1 MKKLTLSILAL
12 AVLSA
17 CSNEKHPDYFGTFK
31 PKHPSNELWLDAS
44 GEPQYMDPNKVADN
58 VSSGMTN
65 NMFLRLV
72 QTQPKTGIIIPDL
85 AKSWDMT
92 KDGREYTFHLRED
105 AVWSDGKPL
114 TASDVEY
121 SWKRLMTPSTAST
134 YSQMADVIEGAR
146 EYRTGKGSKEDIKI
160 KSIDEHTLWVRL
172 TKPVPYFLGLIEY
185 AVFAPVPSHV
195 IEKFKAEGKE
205 DLWVRPGNIVVSG
218 PFILVEEEFKQY
230 KVFKKNPRYFNAS
243 KVRLDKIKTIMIEDY
258 NANLNAYKTG
268 QHDYS
273 WAASLPTDMLE
284 AVKKF
289 KDYHFDPQVCVYYY
303 QLNTTRKPL
312 DNVKVRKALSLA
324 IDRQS
329 IVTNIARQGQTPLA
343 DIVPAGIPGYQ
354 GPQTKLFDVDEAK
367 KLLAEAGYPDGKGF
381 PKFTVKFNTSEG
393 HRKIAEAIQ
402 QMWKS
407 NLNIQVGIENMEWK
421 SMLEDQN
428 RSNFD
433 ALRMAWVADYLDPNT
448 FLSIFLSES
457 TNNHTHWKNKKYDEY
472 IDASDR
478 TMDQKVRFKNFV
490 EAEKILAE
498 EVPMIPVY
506 GYTRSYMKKPFLR
519 GFWSDYQDRHPWKY
533 MWVDERWAK
542 GVPEDS
548 SSTNDEPWTD

>member
-1 MKKLTLSILAL
+1 MKKLTISLL
-12 AVLSA
+12 AVAILSA
-17 CSNEKHPDYFGTFK
+17 CTNESHPDYFGTFK
-31 PKHPSNELWLDAS
+31 PKHPVNELWIDAS
-44 GEPQYMDPNKVADN
+44 SEPQYMDPNKVADN

-72 QTQPKTGIIIPDL
+72 QVEPKTGKLIPDL
-85 AKSWDMT
+85 AKSWKVS
-92 KDGREYTFHLRED
+92 KDGLEYTFQLRED

-114 TASDVEY
+114 TAHDVEY
-121 SWKRLMTPSTAST
+121 SWKRLMDSATAST
-134 YSQMADVIEGAR
+134 YSQMADVIENAR
-146 EYRTGKGSKEDIKI
+146 EYRTGKGSKDAVKI
-160 KSIDEHTLWVRL
+160 KSIDDHTFWVRL

-185 AVFAPVPSHV
+185 PVFSPLPEHV

-205 DLWVRPGNIVVSG
+205 DQWTRPGNIVVSG

-230 KVFKKNPRYFNAS
+230 KIFNKNPKYFNAS
-243 KVRLDKIKTIMIEDY
+243 KVRLDKVKTLMIEDY

-268 QHDYS
+268 QHDWS

-284 AVKKF
+284 SVRKY

-303 QLNTTRKPL
+303 QINTTRKPL

-329 IVTNIARQGQTPLA
+329 LVDNITRQGQAPLA
-343 DIVPAGIPGYQ
+343 DLVPPGIPGYV
-354 GPQTKLFDVDEAK
+354 GPKTTIFDPVAAK
-367 KLLAEAGYPDGKGF
+367 KLLAEAGYPEGKGF

-407 NLNIQVGIENMEWK
+407 NLGIQVDIANMEWK

-433 ALRMAWVADYLDPNT
+433 LLRMAWVADYLDPNT

-457 TNNHTHWKNKKYDEY
+457 ANNHTFWKNKKYDQI

-478 TMDQKVRFKNFV
+478 TMNQKERFKNFV
-490 EAEKILAE
+490 EAEKILAD
-498 EVPMIPVY
+498 EVPMIPIY
-506 GYTRSYMKKPFLR
+506 GYTRSYMKKPYLH
-519 GFWSDYQDRHPWKY
+519 GFWPDYQDRHPWKY
-533 MWVDERWAK
+533 MWIDERWTK
-542 GVPEDS
+542 GIPAD
-548 SSTNDEPWTD
+548 TNVADEPWTQ